1 MRLVKMTA
9 RKNDN
14 EKKKSGRKTTYQDVF
29 ANQALKLC
37 LLGATDS
44 EMADFFGVSEQT
56 LNSWKK
62 KFPEFLESLKKGK
75 SIADANVASK
85 LYNRAT
91 GYDAKAT
98 KFATNEGKITD
109 RVEYVEHYPPDTTAA
124 IFWLKNRQPEKWR
137 DKKEIEANVRLGDEL
152 ESMTDDELRAIIR
165 GEKERKGIIDPSG
178 ESSDDT
184 EKTGGQE

>member
-1 MRLVKMTA
+1 MTA
-9 RKNDN
+9 KKNDD
-14 EKKKSGRKTTYQDVF
+14 EKKKCGRKTAYQDSF

-37 LLGATDS
+37 LLGATDT

-85 LYNRAT
+85 LYNRAI
-91 GYDAKAT
+91 GYDARAT
-98 KFATNEGKITD
+98 KFATNEGKVTD

-124 IFWLKNRQPEKWR
+124 IFWLKNRQPDKWR
-137 DKKEIEANVRLGDEL
+137 DKKEIETNAKLGHEL
-152 ESMTDDELRAIIR
+152 ESMTDEELRAIIR
-165 GEKERKGIIDPSG
+165 GEKERKGVTDPPSESG
-178 ESSDDT
+178 DDS
-184 EKTGGQE
+184 EKKRGQE

>member
-1 MRLVKMTA
+1 MTKK
-9 RKNDN
+9 KNDA
-14 EKKKSGRKTTYQDVF
+14 EKKQKGRKSSYREEY
-29 ANQALKLC
+29 ANQALKLS
-37 LLGATDS
+37 LLGSTDK

-75 SIADANVASK
+75 SVADANVASK

-91 GYDAKAT
+91 GYDTKAT

-109 RVEYVEHYPPDTTAA
+109 RVEYIEHYPPDTTAA

-137 DKKEIEANVRLGDEL
+137 DKKEIEANVKLSDEL
-152 ESMTDDELRAIIR
+152 ESMTDEELRAIIR
-165 GEKERKGIIDPSG
+165 GEKESKGDTDTSS
-178 ESSDDT
+178 ESSNDT
-184 EKTGGQE
+184 EKT